1 MRKQQNFNSVI
12 QGIQKKGP
20 IVPLPRKELELNDIG
35 VSRPKNLHNGIKT
48 SRRFPKELFI
58 PTKTSKKI
66 VKDEIISLKGIRM
79 EGPTFEA
86 NSLSVKAMITK
97 PKQTIASLKEKQ
109 KSYFENPEK
118 PSGGRS
124 NNGNE
129 LGNFTTRLGNNQLTT
144 LDLAPHPK
152 VVKVAPPRVTID
164 LRNFDKIAISGQN
177 QLKGKIMVK
186 GKKPIRLKPIKRTV
200 HSSQGGTIKILLPQD
215 FIAGKTRP
223 SSKDDE
229 ITKIKLIHTIT
240 RDPTNAHSSYAPST
254 STSIF
259 SIRKSS

>member
-12 QGIQKKGP
+12 QGIKKKVP
-20 IVPLPRKELELNDIG
+20 IVPLSRKELELNDIG
-35 VSRPKNLHNGIKT
+35 VSKPKNLHNGIKT

-58 PTKTSKKI
+58 PTISTSKKI

-152 VVKVAPPRVTID
+152 VVKVAPD
-164 LRNFDKIAISGQN
+164 
-177 QLKGKIMVK
+177 
-186 GKKPIRLKPIKRTV
+186 
-200 HSSQGGTIKILLPQD
+200 
-215 FIAGKTRP
+215 
-223 SSKDDE
+223 
-229 ITKIKLIHTIT
+229 
-240 RDPTNAHSSYAPST
+240 
-254 STSIF
+254 
-259 SIRKSS
+259 RKSVV